1 MKLKTLALA
10 ITASFALSGCFVDD
24 IIDDI
29 KNDID
34 DGIENVENEL
44 NEFLTSDDLNRQAV
58 VRPSAH
64 EIYTYTE
71 STGIVYSNT
80 TTQKA
85 ANFSYS
91 ILENILSIAYDD
103 GTTTIF
109 TLTQDLDNLYT
120 ATETNADGST
130 TVTKAYTALPL
141 VLADLNGKT
150 IAFTDDGDGCKSTV
164 KFSADT
170 DTAEYAEMCGTT
182 TTTSHI
188 DLSTEASL
196 DNVINLTTPDE
207 NGELTTNNMML
218 YKGSLSDAGSLAF
231 IFKDALGNPQEVSID
246 EFTISQCHLPETLHE
261 MANPDDNHCM
271 IGSVEDMGM

>member
-246 EFTISQCHLPETLHE
+246 DFTAAQCHLPLEWHAE
-261 MANPDDNHCM
+261 MNHCM
-271 IGSVEDMGM
+271 DFNI